1 MLRELKA
8 TATPHLGVC
17 GTTEITT
24 TTSNISHDQFI
35 AGQHAEE
42 SDHRSRWKYGSS
54 GRKDARGAFAL
65 DARVPTTVALR
76 PATLAIS
83 GNVPYSSRAAAA
95 APSRRGP
102 DPRDVQED
110 FGRRPSRRGLL
121 IFLSPPPDARAPA
134 RTARRCLTTSTA
146 EP

>member
-42 SDHRSRWKYGSS
+42 SDHLSRWKYGSS

-65 DARVPTTVALR
+65 DARARHRR
-76 PATLAIS
+76 PA
-83 GNVPYSSRAAAA
+83 SSYARDLGERA
-95 APSRRGP
+95 
-102 DPRDVQED
+102 
-110 FGRRPSRRGLL
+110 LL
-121 IFLSPPPDARAPA
+121 
-134 RTARRCLTTSTA
+134 
-146 EP
+146 E